1 MSTEAALPLL
11 IEARRLA
18 QCAFDELLATPF
30 THASTGLVLT
40 HLLEAESLLLLLVG
54 ATEPS

>member
-11 IEARRLA
+11 REARRLA
-18 QCAFDELLATPF
+18 QCAFDELLSTPF

-40 HLLEAESLLLLLVG
+40 HLQQAEALLHLLI
-54 ATEPS
+54 APPEDS